1 MTASAPN
8 RPTGLTLAIVLLV
21 FMGLWGLV
29 TGGLSLS
36 SALAGPQAA
45 GDMVSRQMDLM
56 QRLPGAAQTPE
67 LAAKMAEMGAGVA
80 EDVSSVAA
88 RWHTIQLAL
97 AALGLLL
104 GVGLLVGA
112 VRAWGAH
119 PRARR
124 FLTRLLWIA
133 IGFTAVRAVVNHVVT
148 TQTMAAMRPLLE
160 GMMASLPGASGGLSP
175 QQIMA
180 LSTGATQAFA
190 VLGALLAAALYGTV
204 IYTLRRPDSRAWLEA
219 VGVEE
224 VAMPELAEG

>member
-80 EDVSSVAA
+80 EEVSSVAA

-133 IGFTAVRAVVNHVVT
+133 IGFTAT
-148 TQTMAAMRPLLE
+148 C
-160 GMMASLPGASGGLSP
+160 SGP
-175 QQIMA
+175 W
-180 LSTGATQAFA
+180 
-190 VLGALLAAALYGTV
+190 LLASKWSPGSSQRVRSLHRISAG
-204 IYTLRRPDSRAWLEA
+204 RARLASA
-219 VGVEE
+219 VDWS
-224 VAMPELAEG
+224 VAQ